1 MSKIH
6 KLMSAAVFAVVI
18 AVFVVLAL
26 KPATV
31 EAAGGKQCWW
41 SCRDHNLAQQCQ
53 VYGTQAHAQTYCG
66 TGPSGTMIMWIEKV
80 GTTKNICRY

>member
-1 MSKIH
+1 MSKLH
-6 KLMSAAVFAVVI
+6 KLLSAAVFAVAI

-41 SCRDHNLAQQCQ
+41 SLQDHNRVERGQC
-53 VYGTQAHAQTYCG
+53 YGTQALAQTYCG
-66 TGPSGTMIMWIEKV
+66 SGPSEVMIMWIEKV